1 MLFNSLTFLFIFLP
15 ICLLLYFLLPGIK
28 LKNTILL
35 IFSLIF
41 YSFGEPVYVLLMLFS
56 IFISYIFGLLIN
68 NGRYKKFYLIISI
81 ILLLLN
87 LFFFKYSNFLI
98 DNINY
103 IFNLNISNL
112 NLSLPIGISFYT
124 FQALSYLIDLYKG
137 KIKVQ
142 KNFFY
147 LALYI
152 SLFPQLIAGPIVRY
166 ETVEEE
172 IRYRKSGLLN
182 VVDGFK
188 RFIIGLSKKVILAN
202 SMALISDTIYNSY
215 SSYGTVILWLA
226 AICYTL
232 HIYYDFSGYSDMAI
246 GLGKIFGFNFLENFN
261 YPYIATS
268 ITDFWRRWHISLS
281 SWFKDY
287 VYIPLGGSRVCK
299 YKHIRNILVVWFL
312 TGLWHGASWNYI
324 IWGLYFACFLLI
336 EKYLLKD
343 NIKKIP
349 KYLRHIITM
358 LIVIVSWVIFKIE
371 DFNSLLNILKEM
383 FLLKLDNFST
393 FFITNS
399 NLFINFLILMP
410 AIIFAIPIRK
420 IKIEGYTYEFFI
432 NIGYILLLLIDV
444 VFIVGSTYSPFIYF
458 RF

>member
-124 FQALSYLIDLYKG
+124 FQALSYLIDLYKD

-172 IRYRKSGLLN
+172 IRCRKSSLLN

-202 SMALISDTIYNSY
+202 SMALICDTIYNSY
-215 SSYGTVILWLA
+215 SLYGTIILWLA

-246 GLGKIFGFNFLENFN
+246 GLGKIFGFNFLDNFN

-358 LIVIVSWVIFKIE
+358 LVVIVSWVIFKIE
-371 DFNSLLNILKEM
+371 DFNSLLNILKDM

-399 NLFINFLILMP
+399 NLFINFLILIP
-410 AIIFAIPIRK
+410 AIIFVIPIRK
-420 IKIEGYTYEFFI
+420 IKLDGYTYEFFI